1 MKKISTASFIVG
13 VVLVVASIAAII
25 MGAITVNSP
34 SVYSH
39 TVNGY
44 TYKAMSYSI
53 SITGVINGFMM
64 IIIGGIA
71 FVGGMLSFILA
82 AVTRGPKF
90 PPKPCRKPA
99 DGPSYYSPNQQPNS
113 QQSSANNGYDNNAN
127 CQQASPNDGNSS
139 QSNSCEY

>member
-13 VVLVVASIAAII
+13 VVLVVASIVAII
-25 MGAITVNSP
+25 MGVTTVNSP

-71 FVGGMLSFILA
+71 FIGGMLSFILA

-99 DGPSYYSPNQQPNS
+99 DGQGYYSPNQQPG
-113 QQSSANNGYDNNAN
+113 ANNAN